1 MAKSDPVAPAGQ
13 QPPLPRVWLERVE
26 SRVRTLSKDWLKE
39 ANKTQ
44 DIYDAK
50 DPQKYP
56 FNILYSNTETILPAL
71 YNSTPRPEVARRF
84 TSYQE
89 KKAPIDGAVSQTI
102 QRSLEFLADTNQ
114 SDYETFSGAVR
125 AAVMGMLVPGMGQVR
140 ARLHEEGSYQTVCFD
155 SVPFDRFVWAY
166 ARKWESVP
174 WVAFGHDLS
183 RVDFESTY
191 PEFARSEDYKGFDW
205 KALEDEARDRSREE
219 AEESLP
225 RAEGPVLL
233 VWEIWDYAT
242 KSILHVCSTFPGKTL
257 LEEPY
262 PSALTSRFPCPQP
275 LLFARKGR
283 SLTPIPPYTFYEKQA
298 EELNDITRRM
308 RRIVRAI
315 RARGVYNSLFGEIQ
329 TLLNED
335 DDNVLVP
342 SEGAQAFQDS
352 GLDKQIWFMPI
363 DMLVSTY
370 LQLRQARDECKQ
382 SIYEIMGIGDILRGS
397 SDPNETAKA
406 QQIKNTWGSLRIK
419 KGQVLVQQ
427 FCLDLFRIAV
437 ELATEYFTPAT
448 WQQMTQLPYL
458 FEAQKGM
465 LQAQQQ
471 QWQMAA
477 AQAQQMGQQPP
488 PSPLPPEAQAQLA
501 QPSWEDIMA
510 VLRDRFQ
517 RTFRIDIETN
527 STVDL
532 EATEDKESIAEF
544 MNAFGQMMSGLTPLV
559 EQKILPFEGAK
570 VILGEVTRRFR
581 FGRRVEDVLMGM
593 QEPAPPEDEAG
604 KAALAK
610 TQVEMERIRSEGA
623 KRLLEAEQTITQLH
637 AQVAQKNLELVG
649 TKQAAD
655 MSIAQKDVETKQA
668 VGQMRSDY
676 QGKLVQQQT
685 QQANEKISAN
695 AKQASMG
702 LEQQFSGLMQQLKDQ
717 ERAIQS
723 MVDQAQALEQQRV
736 AAEAES
742 EDDVKES
749 EVLSLFEKL
758 AQSQEQ
764 LMKAVEQVAKIA
776 AADREAEIFIG
787 PDGKKKSRS
796 RTVLQ

>member
-1 MAKSDPVAPAGQ
+1 MAKKDPAGAGA
-13 QPPLPRVWLERVE
+13 RTWLDRVE
-26 SRVRTLSKDWLKE
+26 HRAQALHREWLQE
-39 ANKTQ
+39 ANKIQ

-50 DPQKYP
+50 NPQKYP

-71 YNSTPRPEVARRF
+71 YNSTPRPEVSRRF

-89 KKAPIDGAVSQTI
+89 QKAPIDGAVSQTI
-102 QRSLEFLADTNQ
+102 QRALEFLADTNQ

-125 AAVMGMLVPGMGQVR
+125 AAVMGMLVPGLGQVR
-140 ARLHEEGSYQTVCFD
+140 ARMHEEGSYQTICFD
-155 SVPFDRFVWAY
+155 SVAYDRFVWAY

-183 RVDFESTY
+183 RGDFETAY
-191 PEFARSEDYKGFDW
+191 GEFASSPEYKGFDW
-205 KALEDEARDRSREE
+205 KSLEGEQADRGQGDAAEAL
-219 AEESLP
+219 P
-225 RAEGPVLL
+225 KAEGPVLL
-233 VWEIWDYAT
+233 VWEVWDYASR
-242 KSILHVCSTFPGKTL
+242 SILHVCSTFPGKVL
-257 LEEPY
+257 LQEAY
-262 PSALTSRFPCPQP
+262 PEFLTSRFPCPQP

-283 SLTPIPPYTFYEKQA
+283 SLTPIPPYAFYEKQA
-298 EELNDITRRM
+298 EELNELTRRM
-308 RRIVRAI
+308 RRIAKAI
-315 RARGVYNSLFGEIQ
+315 RARGVYNSQFGEIQ

-352 GLDKQIWFMPI
+352 GLDRQVWFMPI
-363 DMLVSTY
+363 EMLVGTY

-382 SIYEIMGIGDILRGS
+382 SIYEIMGIGDILRGAS
-397 SDPNETAKA
+397 NPNETAKA

-458 FEAQKGM
+458 FQGQKAI
-465 LQAQQQ
+465 LQAQVQ
-471 QWQMAA
+471 QWQMGA
-477 AQAQQMGQQPP
+477 AQVQQMGQEPP
-488 PSPLPPEAQAQLA
+488 PSPIPPEVQAQMA

-581 FGRRVEDVLMGM
+581 FGRRVEDILMGM
-593 QEPAPPEDEAG
+593 REPAPPEDEAG
-604 KAALAK
+604 KAALEK
-610 TQVEMERIRSEGA
+610 QQVELERVRSEGA
-623 KRLLEAEQTITQLH
+623 KRLLEAEQTITRLT
-637 AQVAQKNLELVG
+637 AQITQKDIELVG

-655 MSIAQKDVETKQA
+655 ISIAQKEVETKQA
-668 VGQMRSDY
+668 VGQLRSDY

-717 ERAIQS
+717 ERSIQS
-723 MVDQAQALEQQRV
+723 MVEQAQNLEQQRV

-742 EDDVKES
+742 EDDVKAE
-749 EVLSLFEKL
+749 EVLTLFEKL

-764 LMKAVEQVAKIA
+764 LMKAVERVAKIA